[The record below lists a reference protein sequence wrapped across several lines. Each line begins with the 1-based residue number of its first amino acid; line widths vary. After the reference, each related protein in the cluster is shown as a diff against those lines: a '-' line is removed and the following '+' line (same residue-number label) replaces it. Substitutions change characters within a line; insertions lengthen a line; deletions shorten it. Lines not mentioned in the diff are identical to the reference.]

1 MPFDPTF
8 VNPLAKRPG
17 SPLVA
22 HPSSDAFLSAACYT
36 KVNLHLTLCGNEL
49 GKNVKNF
56 QKIVETFPH
65 GPLIRGVFKEFIF
78 SKIA

>member
-1 MPFDPTF
+1 MMGLFKQHGKLQMAE
-8 VNPLAKRPG
+8 N
-17 SPLVA
+17 
-22 HPSSDAFLSAACYT
+22 T
-36 KVNLHLTLCGNEL
+36 KVNLHSTLCGHEL

-56 QKIVETFPH
+56 QKNVETFPQ